1 LSLDFADRPDD
12 STVVRLP
19 LFLLVLIAPAA
30 AAEVLTVVDIA
41 HADAAQV
48 ERLKQIPGDGWWL
61 EMGLQLAVI
70 APRAAVRAAAS
81 SLNILATF
89 DDVDPDRLMLR
100 ARGCSE
106 HAPEAGRLLAKGGRW
121 ELRQVAADE
130 MQSLLLADDHAWQL
144 VKPNTALA
152 RQYRLEP
159 QRITEAADP
168 GVQQVVNRIDPAR
181 WFADVQT
188 LASWDRSSY
197 GTTELDAAR
206 DWIATQFS
214 TLGLSDGL
222 QAFTMN
228 GAGGGTI
235 TRYNVTGAWIG
246 SSQPDR
252 WLIVGAHYDSRNTS
266 SSSTINTPGAEDN
279 ASGCAGVIELA
290 RALLPSQ
297 PSRSILFMCYAGEEQ
312 GLRGSAAHVQ
322 SLIQAGQL
330 ASVDAV
336 VIMDMIG
343 YSADANLEAL
353 YESSASNSPYL
364 LQFGAAAATYVP
376 QLAVITSTNPFGS
389 DHVPYLN
396 AGVRTAL
403 AIENDW
409 DIYPHYH
416 RSTDLPANMGPNAQP
431 MGAAILKT
439 NAAVIAEIAGLDGG
453 AGPVFADGFEG
464 P

>member
-1 LSLDFADRPDD
+1 MK
-12 STVVRLP
+12 LP
-19 LFLLVLIAPAA
+19 LFLLLVFAPTA
-30 AAEVLTVVDIA
+30 AAEVLTVVDIS
-41 HADAAQV
+41 HADTAQV
-48 ERLKQIPGDGWWL
+48 EGLKRIPDSGWWL

-70 APRAAVRAAAS
+70 GPRDALRAAAS
-81 SLNILATF
+81 PLGILASF
-89 DDVDPDRLMLR
+89 DDVDPDHLILR

-121 ELRQVAADE
+121 ELRQVSASE
-130 MQSLLLADDHAWQL
+130 MLSLPLADAHAWTK
-144 VKPNTALA
+144 VTPNTSIA

-159 QRITEAADP
+159 QQITAAADS
-168 GVQQVVNRIDPAR
+168 GVQQVVDRIDSAR

-188 LASWDRSSY
+188 LAAWDRSSY
-197 GTTELDAAR
+197 GTTSLDAAR
-206 DWIATQFS
+206 DWIATQF
-214 TLGLSDGL
+214 TALGLSDGL
-222 QAFTMN
+222 QAFTMS
-228 GAGGGTI
+228 GASGGTI

-252 WLIVGAHYDSRNTS
+252 WLIVGAHYDSRN
-266 SSSTINTPGAEDN
+266 SSSTSTVNTPGAEDN

-312 GLRGSAAHVQ
+312 GLIGSAAHVQ
-322 SLIQAGQL
+322 SLIQSGL
-330 ASVDAV
+330 RSSVDAV

-353 YESSASNSPYL
+353 YESSGSFSSYL

-376 QLAVITSTNPFGS
+376 QLAVITSTIPFGS
-389 DHVPYLN
+389 DHVPYLKED
-396 AGVRTAL
+396 VRAVL

-409 DIYPHYH
+409 NDYPHYH
-416 RSTDLPANMGPNAQP
+416 RSTDLPANMGPNVQP

-439 NAAVIAEIAGLDGG
+439 NAAVIAEIAGLD
-453 AGPVFADGFEG
+453 ATPLFANGFEA

>member
-1 LSLDFADRPDD
+1 MK
-12 STVVRLP
+12 LP
-19 LFLLVLIAPAA
+19 LCLLLVFAPAA

-41 HADAAQV
+41 HADTAQV
-48 ERLKQIPGDGWWL
+48 EQLKRIPGSDWWL

-70 APRAAVRAAAS
+70 GPRDALREAAGTLGVLAS
-81 SLNILATF
+81 F
-89 DDVDPDRLMLR
+89 DDVDPAHLMLR

-121 ELRQVAADE
+121 ELREVSAGE
-130 MQSLLLADDHAWQL
+130 MQSLLLTDDHAWQP
-144 VKPNTALA
+144 VKPNTSVA

-159 QRITEAADP
+159 QRSTQAADP
-168 GVQQVVNRIDPAR
+168 GVQQVVDRIDSAR

-188 LASWDRSSY
+188 LAGWDRSSY
-197 GTTELDAAR
+197 GTTSLDAAR

-214 TLGLSDGL
+214 ALGLSDGL
-222 QAFTMN
+222 QAFSMN
-228 GAGGGTI
+228 GASGGTI
-235 TRYNVTGAWIG
+235 TRYNVSGAWIG
-246 SSQPDR
+246 SSLPDR
-252 WLIVGAHYDSRNTS
+252 WLIVGAHYDSRNAS
-266 SSSTINTPGAEDN
+266 LSSTVNTPGAEDN

-312 GLRGSAAHVQ
+312 GLLGSAAHVQ
-322 SLIQAGQL
+322 SLIQSGL
-330 ASVDAV
+330 RSSVDAV

-353 YESSASNSPYL
+353 YESDAIYNPYL

-376 QLAVITSTNPFGS
+376 QLAVVTSTNPFGS
-389 DHVPYLN
+389 DHVPYIN

-409 DIYPHYH
+409 NDYPHYH
-416 RSTDLPANMGPNAQP
+416 RSTDTPANIGPNVQP

-439 NAAVIAEIAGLDGG
+439 NAAVIAEIAGLDH
-453 AGPVFADGFEG
+453 AADPVFASGFEG
-464 P
+464 R

>member
-1 LSLDFADRPDD
+1 MRFTFCLLLLFS
-12 STVVRLP
+12 P
-19 LFLLVLIAPAA
+19 LA
-30 AAEVLTVVDIA
+30 AAEQLTVVDISQ
-41 HADAAQV
+41 ADADQV

-61 EMGLQLAVI
+61 EMGLQLAIVG
-70 APRAAVRAAAS
+70 PRDTVKLQAGP
-81 SLNILATF
+81 LGILASY
-89 DDVDPDRLMLR
+89 DDVDPDGLFLR

-106 HAPEAGRLLAKGGRW
+106 HSPEAGKLLAKGGRW
-121 ELRQVAADE
+121 ELRQVPAE
-130 MQSLLLADDHAWQL
+130 QVQSLRLADSHAWRS
-144 VKPNTALA
+144 VSPNTTLA
-152 RQYRLEP
+152 RQYRLDSRGVKGTASP
-159 QRITEAADP
+159 S
-168 GVQQVVNRIDPAR
+168 VQQVVDRINPTR

-188 LASWDRSSY
+188 LAAWDRSSY
-197 GTTELDAAR
+197 GSTSLDAAR
-206 DWIATQFS
+206 DWIASQFDS
-214 TLGLSDGL
+214 LGLTDGL

-235 TRYNVTGAWIG
+235 TRYNVTGAWVG

-252 WLIVGAHYDSRNTS
+252 WLIVGAHYDSRNAS
-266 SSSTINTPGAEDN
+266 SSSTVNTPGAEDN
-279 ASGCAGVIELA
+279 ASGCAGVIEMA

-312 GLRGSAAHVQ
+312 GLIGSAAHVQ
-322 SLIQAGQL
+322 SLIQAGLL

-353 YESSASNSPYL
+353 YESRASFSTYL
-364 LQFGAAAATYVP
+364 TQFGAAAASYAP
-376 QLAVITSTNPFGS
+376 ELAVITSTNPFGS

-396 AGVRTAL
+396 AGVQTAL

-416 RSTDLPANMGPNAQP
+416 RSSDLPANMGPNVLP

-439 NAAVIAEIAGLDGG
+439 NVAVVAEIAGLDN
-453 AGPVFADGFEG
+453 AAVPLFADGFES

>member
-1 LSLDFADRPDD
+1 MK
-12 STVVRLP
+12 LP
-19 LFLLVLIAPAA
+19 LLLLTLVSPLAA
-30 AAEVLTVVDIA
+30 ADVLTVVDIA
-41 HADAAQV
+41 HADSEQV
-48 ERLKQIPGDGWWL
+48 DQLKQIPGARWL
-61 EMGLQLAVI
+61 EMGLQLAIIGRRDSVS
-70 APRAAVRAAAS
+70 ATANPGSV
-81 SLNILATF
+81 LATF
-89 DDVDPDRLMLR
+89 DDIDPDRLMLR

-106 HAPEAGRLLAKGGRW
+106 HSPEAGRVLAKGGRW
-121 ELRQVAADE
+121 ELREVPAEQAKT
-130 MQSLLLADDHAWQL
+130 LRLADSHAWAAFT
-144 VKPNTALA
+144 PNTSVA
-152 RQYRLEP
+152 RQYRLE
-159 QRITEAADP
+159 QRAIAKAVSP
-168 GVQQVVNRIDPAR
+168 SVQQVVERIDAAR

-197 GTTELDAAR
+197 GTTSLNAAR
-206 DWIATQFS
+206 DWISARFNS
-214 TLGLSDGL
+214 LGLADGL
-222 QAFTMN
+222 QAFTMS
-228 GAGGGTI
+228 GAGGGSI

-252 WLIVGAHYDSRNTS
+252 WLIVGAHYDARNMSATS
-266 SSSTINTPGAEDN
+266 TVSVPGAEDN

-290 RALLPSQ
+290 RALLPSR
-297 PSRSILFMCYAGEEQ
+297 PARSILFMCYAGEEQ

-322 SLIQAGQL
+322 SLTQAGQL

-353 YESSASNSPYL
+353 YESSASHSAYL
-364 LQFGAAAATYVP
+364 MQFGAAAASYVP
-376 QLAVITSTNPFGS
+376 ELAVITSTNPFGS

-416 RSTDLPANMGPNAQP
+416 RSTDLPANMGPNARR

-439 NAAVIAEIAGLDGG
+439 NAAVIAQIAGLDEG
-453 AGPVFADGFEG
+453 AMPLFTDGFEAR
-464 P
+464 